1 MNPMPVKMTI
11 NDSFYKKVSEV
22 KMRLAMEKAVKQT
35 MYDLQTASMR
45 EAPVDTG
52 NLRRSHSIDVR
63 LGSNT
68 VEGLLKNS
76 ANYWQYV
83 NFGTS
88 RMEANDFMNRAIGS
102 VAPSNKVA
110 SYFHQYYKGGE

>member
-1 MNPMPVKMTI
+1 MPVKMTI

-88 RMEANDFMNRAIGS
+88 RMDANAFLTRALSTI
-102 VAPSNKVA
+102 APERKVA
-110 SYFHQYYKGGE
+110 TYFDKYYKGGE